1 MHRQPAPF
9 HPPPQGATGATVGF
23 TMGAV
28 LATIVGLCSLVI
40 LADNVL
46 ANSAFG
52 VGDCVL
58 SLIFFGCI
66 AVIVWLEQRYEAY
79 VAQQQAIQAQQEERA
94 REEAAQRDRKA
105 YPDRIG
111 ALQGLLN
118 LTPSQFEIAIADLLK
133 FWGYSNVEHT
143 GGSADLPA
151 DIVCYDASG
160 QKTIVQCKHYMPG
173 ELVSLPDV
181 QTFIDMMLTHHRAS
195 AGIYV
200 TTSAYTEPALAL
212 SQIHHIML
220 IDGASLVDH
229 FQQFRAAMEQ
239 QD

>member
-1 MHRQPAPF
+1 MYRHT
-9 HPPPQGATGATVGF
+9 PPQGATGATVGF
-23 TMGAV
+23 AMGAV
-28 LATIVGLCSLVI
+28 LATIVGLCSLVF
-40 LADNVL
+40 LAYHVQ
-46 ANSAFG
+46 ANRAFG
-52 VGDCVL
+52 LGDFVL
-58 SLIFFGCI
+58 SLIFFGCV
-66 AVIVWLEQRYEAY
+66 AVIVWLEQHYAAY
-79 VAQQQAIQAQQEERA
+79 VAQQQAIQAQQEQRA

-111 ALQGLLN
+111 ALQGLLK

-143 GGSADLPA
+143 GGSGDLA
-151 DIVCYDASG
+151 VDVVCYDATG

-173 ELVSLPDV
+173 NLVSLPEV
-181 QTFIDMMLTHHRAS
+181 QTFIDMMVAQHPAC

-200 TTSAYTEPALAL
+200 TTSGYTESALAL
-212 SQIHHIML
+212 SQTDHIMM
-220 IDGASLVDH
+220 IDGTSLVDH